1 MPLAEPS
8 AGGISLGR
16 FGVRRLHGEMGVRM
30 PRGPRALSDSGY
42 YHVVMRGAGMQVIF
56 EDAGDYEEFLSVL
69 DRGRTSSGVD
79 VIAWCLM
86 SNHVHLLVGDPLGHL
101 SDFVHWVATTYARRF
116 NDRWGH
122 VGHVFQERFHSV
134 PVTDETQLL
143 RAVRYIHNNPS
154 KVGLAA
160 PDEYPW
166 SSYREYVGTARICS
180 TSPVLDLLGGSEG
193 FEGFAKAEDAPY
205 FPQFAKRV
213 SDEDASEAAA
223 AVVWPSTVSELKQ
236 LGPATRDEKLRSMH
250 EAGLSVRQMVRLTGI
265 GRYAIER
272 ALHQ

>member
-1 MPLAEPS
+1 
-8 AGGISLGR
+8 
-16 FGVRRLHGEMGVRM
+16 
-30 PRGPRALSDSGY
+30 
-42 YHVVMRGAGMQVIF
+42 MQVIF

-193 FEGFAKAEDAPY
+193 FEGFARPRTRRT
-205 FPQFAKRV
+205 FRSLRRGSQTRTHPRRPPQSSGRR
-213 SDEDASEAAA
+213 
-223 AVVWPSTVSELKQ
+223 PC
-236 LGPATRDEKLRSMH
+236 RS
-250 EAGLSVRQMVRLTGI
+250 
-265 GRYAIER
+265 
-272 ALHQ
+272 